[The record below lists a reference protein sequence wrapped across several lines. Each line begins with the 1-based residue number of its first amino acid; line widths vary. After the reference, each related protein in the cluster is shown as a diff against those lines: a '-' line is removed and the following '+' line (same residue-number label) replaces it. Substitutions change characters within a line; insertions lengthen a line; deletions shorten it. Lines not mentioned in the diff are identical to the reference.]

1 MSVEVL
7 LLIVLV
13 GITLLGYMIAINSR
27 GPTKLLISYLL
38 ATFFLSATIWSIVQH
53 VSSGQNKEQQEEFR
67 RLEREKRE
75 VEERIRSKELSL
87 MKSKKLMEAATKI
100 NSIINQG
107 TGYASNMMNIEF
119 RDFSVELDVLM
130 GRAKVMNKKIATLVE
145 EYAKLKRESDL
156 FPESATTINDA
167 LTNLSEATKYYNLY
181 FRAEDTNQEELRER
195 LLRQKSRKAYDLF
208 KKASSQV
215 ASAL

>member
-27 GPTKLLISYLL
+27 GPTKLSISYLL
-38 ATFFLSATIWSIVQH
+38 ATCFLIGTVWSIVQY
-53 VSSGQNKEQQEEFR
+53 VSSGQNKEQQQEFL

-75 VEERIRSKELSL
+75 VEERVRSKELSL
-87 MKSKKLMEAATKI
+87 MKSKKLMEAANKI
-100 NSIINQG
+100 NSVINQG

-119 RDFSVELDVLM
+119 KDFSVELDVLM
-130 GRAKVMNKKIATLVE
+130 GRANVMKTKVTTLIEDYSKLNK
-145 EYAKLKRESDL
+145 ESEL
-156 FPESATTINDA
+156 FPESAATITDA
-167 LTNLSEATKYYNLY
+167 LNELSEAAKYYNLY
-181 FRAEDTNQEELRER
+181 FRSEDTAQEELRER

-215 ASAL
+215 ASTL

>member
-1 MSVEVL
+1 MEVL
-7 LLIVLV
+7 LIFVLV

-27 GPTKLLISYLL
+27 GPTKLSISYLL
-38 ATFFLSATIWSIVQH
+38 ATCFLIGTVWAIVQH

-87 MKSKKLMEAATKI
+87 IKSRKLMEAAAKI

-119 RDFSVELDVLM
+119 KDFSVELDVLM
-130 GRAKVMNKKIATLVE
+130 GRANAMRNKITELVE
-145 EYAKLKRESDL
+145 EYAKLKKESEL
-156 FPESATTINDA
+156 FPESAITINNA
-167 LTNLSEATKYYNLY
+167 LADLSEAAKYYNLY
-181 FRAEDTNQEELRER
+181 FKAEDTAQEELRER

-208 KKASSQV
+208 KKASTQV

>member
-1 MSVEVL
+1 
-7 LLIVLV
+7 
-13 GITLLGYMIAINSR
+13 
-27 GPTKLLISYLL
+27 
-38 ATFFLSATIWSIVQH
+38 VQH

-87 MKSKKLMEAATKI
+87 IKSRKLMEAAAKI

-119 RDFSVELDVLM
+119 KDFSVELDVLM
-130 GRAKVMNKKIATLVE
+130 GRANAMRNKITELVE
-145 EYAKLKRESDL
+145 EYAKLKKESEL
-156 FPESATTINDA
+156 FPESAITINNA
-167 LTNLSEATKYYNLY
+167 LADLSEAAKYYNLY
-181 FRAEDTNQEELRER
+181 FKAEDTAQEELRER

-208 KKASSQV
+208 KKASTQV